1 MVSAPRRCARP
12 GGGGEDLPP
21 VAPPNPVSDRRG
33 PLDDLEDL
41 ALPLGLAHVLR
52 LDGDPVTGLH
62 LHRHHLPQVR
72 CCQRTGLPATRQAA
86 GGVALT
92 GSRQVEEHSRSTY
105 MSLLPAALV
114 QDEGVAQMRG
124 QRRVSGSR
132 TLSSWR
138 FPERSGGKRPLPQTG
153 RDRLSRRISSFGLG
167 TAPRAVARSIEV
179 GGNARFVT
187 RVNMGS

>member
-12 GGGGEDLPP
+12 GGGGEERLPP
-21 VAPPNPVSDRRG
+21 VAPPNPGGDRRG

-41 ALPLGLAHVLR
+41 ALQLGLAHVLR

-92 GSRQVEEHSRSTY
+92 GSRQVAEHSRSTC

-124 QRRVSGSR
+124 QRRVNGSR

-138 FPERSGGKRPLPQTG
+138 FPERSGGKGLSPRRAVIACLDG
-153 RDRLSRRISSFGLG
+153 SRRLVSE
-167 TAPRAVARSIEV
+167 PRPGQSQDQSRWAGKLDSLH
-179 GGNARFVT
+179 G
-187 RVNMGS
+187 